1 MQPVPDHTRNRT
13 RNRSLRF
20 CFRFR
25 FRIWLAVYQFNAHFG
40 GARLG
45 FVLCFV
51 FCCSRRRRVAYLA
64 RRVRT
69 EDWRLSSSWKLGSA
83 AVADDDDVASAAR
96 SARVRFVCRAEVSA
110 LRRSCAFRQRRQNVK
125 STPSPAPWDP
135 PALASCSLA
144 LCFVVPISHSY
155 SAVRI
160 LHFVFRVSYFRW
172 LLFFA
177 DWFYSWLCLFFR
189 SSCQRSSFDSIG
201 QFTTPHTLLFYFVLF
216 GQWKYLVK
224 RRYTYFVEGILTLT
238 GRRRRGRLYK
248 VLYVYTYVY
257 SWSVSHTEAIEP
269 GSSIC
274 LAVRMSDCPFVYLSV
289 CMSLYPYACPYFCLS
304 DRMSVYLSLDMSL
317 CLYFCLSVC
326 PSVHIPNFLSICLSV
341 RMSICMPV
349 YLLVRMSVCTL
360 IWTSRSQLL
369 KKVETPKSAWKFPN
383 TIC

>member
-40 GARLG
+40 ARLG

-51 FCCSRRRRVAYLA
+51 FCCSSRRRVAYLA

-96 SARVRFVCRAEVSA
+96 SARVRFVCRAEGSA

-172 LLFFA
+172 LFFSPTGFTVDSVYFFA
-177 DWFYSWLCLFFR
+177 VPANVPVLTALV
-189 SSCQRSSFDSIG
+189 SSLR
-201 QFTTPHTLLFYFVLF
+201 
-216 GQWKYLVK
+216 
-224 RRYTYFVEGILTLT
+224 
-238 GRRRRGRLYK
+238 
-248 VLYVYTYVY
+248 
-257 SWSVSHTEAIEP
+257 
-269 GSSIC
+269 
-274 LAVRMSDCPFVYLSV
+274 
-289 CMSLYPYACPYFCLS
+289 
-304 DRMSVYLSLDMSL
+304 
-317 CLYFCLSVC
+317 
-326 PSVHIPNFLSICLSV
+326 HIPCYFILYSSV
-341 RMSICMPV
+341 NENI
-349 YLLVRMSVCTL
+349 
-360 IWTSRSQLL
+360 
-369 KKVETPKSAWKFPN
+369 
-383 TIC
+383 

>member
-40 GARLG
+40 ARLG

-51 FCCSRRRRVAYLA
+51 FCCSRRRCVAYLA

-96 SARVRFVCRAEVSA
+96 SARVRFVCRAEGSA

-155 SAVRI
+155 SAFCI
-160 LHFVFRVSYFRW
+160 LFFVFRIFVGFF
-172 LLFFA
+172 FFA

-216 GQWKYLVK
+216 DQWKYLVK
-224 RRYTYFVEGILTLT
+224 RR
-238 GRRRRGRLYK
+238 
-248 VLYVYTYVY
+248 
-257 SWSVSHTEAIEP
+257 
-269 GSSIC
+269 
-274 LAVRMSDCPFVYLSV
+274 
-289 CMSLYPYACPYFCLS
+289 
-304 DRMSVYLSLDMSL
+304 
-317 CLYFCLSVC
+317 
-326 PSVHIPNFLSICLSV
+326 
-341 RMSICMPV
+341 
-349 YLLVRMSVCTL
+349 
-360 IWTSRSQLL
+360 
-369 KKVETPKSAWKFPN
+369 
-383 TIC
+383 

>member
-25 FRIWLAVYQFNAHFG
+25 FRIWLAVYQFNAHF

-96 SARVRFVCRAEVSA
+96 SARVRFVCRAEGSA

-155 SAVRI
+155 FAVRI
-160 LHFVFRVSYFRW
+160 LHFVFRASYFRW
-172 LLFFA
+172 LLFFRRLVLQLTLFIFSQFLPTFQFWQHWSVHYA
-177 DWFYSWLCLFFR
+177 TYPVILFCTLRSMKIFSKEKVYLLC
-189 SSCQRSSFDSIG
+189 G
-201 QFTTPHTLLFYFVLF
+201 
-216 GQWKYLVK
+216 
-224 RRYTYFVEGILTLT
+224 RYTYFNRKKKAWQTLQ
-238 GRRRRGRLYK
+238 
-248 VLYVYTYVY
+248 
-257 SWSVSHTEAIEP
+257 
-269 GSSIC
+269 SIIC
-274 LAVRMSDCPFVYLSV
+274 IYICIFLISIAYWGDWARFVYLSG
-289 CMSLYPYACPYFCLS
+289 CPYVWLAVRFFI
-304 DRMSVYLSLDMSL
+304 Y
-317 CLYFCLSVC
+317 LSVC
-326 PSVHIPNFLSICLSV
+326 PSVRMPVRISVCLSV
-341 RMSICMPV
+341 CLFTCLSKC
-349 YLLVRMSVCTL
+349 LSVCL
-360 IWTSRSQLL
+360 SVCR
-369 KKVETPKSAWKFPN
+369 
-383 TIC
+383 